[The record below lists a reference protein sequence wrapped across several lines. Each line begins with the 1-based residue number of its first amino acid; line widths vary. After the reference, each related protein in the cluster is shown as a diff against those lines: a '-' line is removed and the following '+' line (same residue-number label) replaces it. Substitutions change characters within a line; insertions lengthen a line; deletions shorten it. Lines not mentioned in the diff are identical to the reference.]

1 MKKRLHLVKI
11 GRKMTMKKILA
22 LALALCL
29 TLGTSLALA
38 ADDPFLPGVNYR
50 NQFTEFGA
58 RPSMLNF
65 GSANLAPGQT
75 FDNAAKTGIEKSSNK
90 SMSKALDKLS
100 YYCYAKW
107 QFAQSFD
114 YYYIDAMLV
123 MTDPDGNYYA
133 MYSEHELFDSDRKAI
148 WYCYYDVTDLL
159 KRCRDEHDG
168 TLPKGQY
175 SFSLFFNDMSVRTN
189 TLLLT

>member
-1 MKKRLHLVKI
+1 MKKLVSI
-11 GRKMTMKKILA
+11 LLLLCMTLA
-22 LALALCL
+22 
-29 TLGTSLALA
+29 TPLALA
-38 ADDPFLPGVNYR
+38 ADQPFESGVNYS
-50 NQFTEFGA
+50 NKYKDYGCV
-58 RPSMLNF
+58 PSMLNF
-65 GSANLAPGQT
+65 GSANLAPGQM
-75 FDNAAKTGIEKSSNK
+75 FDQADKTTITKSSNK

-133 MYSEHELFDSDRKAI
+133 MYTEHEMFDSDRKAI

-159 KRCRDEHDG
+159 RRCRDEHDG